1 MGSVK
6 KTSPAKMMIK
16 TQSAPQQRNDHDP
29 STVDSLVRTTNLNLI
44 ETSSFLGPR
53 SSNQAMVSDDDEE
66 PMSPININE
75 WNTIYLTLKPAFL
88 ESKAKRKAAEKADK
102 VFNDR
107 LTQLIQLSNVTDVE
121 ALLKRLNN

>member
-1 MGSVK
+1 
-6 KTSPAKMMIK
+6 MIN
-16 TQSAPQQRNDHDP
+16 TQSAPQQRIDHDP
-29 STVDSLVRTTNLNLI
+29 STVDTLVRTANLNLL

-53 SSNQAMVSDDDEE
+53 SANQAIVSEDDEE

>member
-1 MGSVK
+1 M
-6 KTSPAKMMIK
+6 
-16 TQSAPQQRNDHDP
+16 
-29 STVDSLVRTTNLNLI
+29 SL
-44 ETSSFLGPR
+44 
-53 SSNQAMVSDDDEE
+53 
-66 PMSPININE
+66 ININE

-107 LTQLIQLSNVTDVE
+107 LTQLIQLLNVTDVE

>member
-1 MGSVK
+1 
-6 KTSPAKMMIK
+6 MIK